1 MIKMDEV
8 NLEVVEQQASPDNI
22 IDANEHLL
30 IDITNPN
37 SRSSATVS
45 P

>member
-1 MIKMDEV
+1 MDEV
-8 NLEVVEQQASPDNI
+8 NLEVVEQLASPDNI
-22 IDANEHLL
+22 IDANENLL